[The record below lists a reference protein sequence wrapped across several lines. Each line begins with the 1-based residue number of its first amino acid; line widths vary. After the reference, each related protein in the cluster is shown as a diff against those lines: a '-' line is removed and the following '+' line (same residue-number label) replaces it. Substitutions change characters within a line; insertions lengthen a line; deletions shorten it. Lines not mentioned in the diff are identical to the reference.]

1 MRLLN
6 INVRGKQFR
15 VTDALKDYAE
25 KRVGKLGKYSDD
37 FMDVQVT
44 LSVEKERQRVE
55 VTAPLNGFIL
65 RGEEETDDMYS
76 AIDLVMDKL
85 ERQMEKYRKR
95 IGKKRVKSSKDE
107 PSFMP
112 DSDDE
117 VFDNDSIL
125 KTKRFP
131 AKLMSVDEAVM
142 QMNLIGHSFYVFM
155 NSESEQMNVVYR
167 RKHGGY
173 GLLEPEI

>member
-1 MRLLN
+1 MN
-6 INVRGKQFR
+6 INVSGKQFKI
-15 VTDALKDYAE
+15 TDALKEYAE

-37 FMDVQVT
+37 FTDVQVT

-76 AIDLVMDKL
+76 SIDLVMDKL

-95 IGKKRVKSSKDE
+95 IGKKRLKAAKDE
-107 PSFMP
+107 PSILP
-112 DSDDE
+112 DADE
-117 VFDNDSIL
+117 EIFDADSIL

-155 NSESEQMNVVYR
+155 NSETEQMNVVYR

>member
-1 MRLLN
+1 MN
-6 INVRGKQFR
+6 INVRGKQFK

-37 FMDVQVT
+37 FTDVQVT

-76 AIDLVMDKL
+76 SIDLVMDKL

-95 IGKKRVKSSKDE
+95 IGKKRVKATKEE
-107 PSFMP
+107 PSFMLET
-112 DSDDE
+112 DGE
-117 VFDNDSIL
+117 VFDKDSIV
-125 KTKRFP
+125 KSKRFP

-142 QMNLIGHSFYVFM
+142 QMNLIGHSFYVFR
-155 NSESEQMNVVYR
+155 NSDTEQMNVVYL

-173 GLLEPEI
+173 GLLEPEL